1 MKSNWIYFNNKNL
14 LFQQLSKEV
23 LDISKKSILEKGF
36 FSIVFTGGKSILG
49 LYKKLLKINLNFE
62 KWHIYLSDER
72 FLHKDH
78 KDRNDTAINKL
89 WLCSK
94 KIKKNNIH
102 FFSPEKGLYMASKDY
117 ESKINKIKK
126 FDLVLLSVGQDGH
139 ISSLFPGHHYDKFSS
154 VVIEKNSPKLP
165 KKRIS
170 ISYKKLNNSN
180 YVYKVIIGSSKRFIL
195 KSLIENGKLPA
206 NIVKGKKDFFY
217 ICTK

>member
-1 MKSNWIYFNNKNL
+1 MWLSNN
-14 LFQQLSKEV
+14 
-23 LDISKKSILEKGF
+23 
-36 FSIVFTGGKSILG
+36 
-49 LYKKLLKINLNFE
+49 
-62 KWHIYLSDER
+62 
-72 FLHKDH
+72 
-78 KDRNDTAINKL
+78 
-89 WLCSK
+89 
-94 KIKKNNIH
+94 KIKKKNIH
-102 FFSPEKGLYMASKDY
+102 FISPEKGLYMACKDY

-139 ISSLFPGHHYDKFSS
+139 ISSLFPGHHYEKFSS

-180 YVYKVIIGSSKRFIL
+180 YVYKVIIGSSKRFLL

-206 NIVKGKKDFFY
+206 NAVKGKKDSFY